1 MLPWL
6 FPIILLF
13 SFEAEARRPLGYW
26 IELVPLA
33 EAHRFFGQAD
43 ELELDPASIKTLV
56 WNIKKTQKAAW
67 QSEFLSASA
76 DKDLVLLQE
85 GIQNQRFMSATEQLP
100 GLRWDMAIS
109 FLLRKSNRAATGS
122 LIGSTVDPV
131 VTTVTQTTDFE
142 PVVNTPKA
150 TIFAKYPIAGT
161 AQELLVI
168 SIHGINLT
176 TFSAFKRHMLQT
188 REEIL
193 RHEGPVLFA
202 GDFNTRTQARTH
214 FLISM
219 LNELKLTPVAF
230 QNGDRR
236 MVWKFTRNYLDH
248 SFVRGLKVMS
258 AEVLAES
265 RGSDHKPMV
274 LELALEEVQP

>member
-6 FPIILLF
+6 FPLILLF

-26 IELVPLA
+26 IELVPL
-33 EAHRFFGQAD
+33 EQAHRFFGQAD
-43 ELELDPASIKTLV
+43 ELALDPTSIKTLV
-56 WNIKKTQKAAW
+56 WNIKKTQEAAW
-67 QSEFLSASA
+67 QREFLSYSEN
-76 DKDLVLLQE
+76 KHLVLLQE
-85 GIQNQRFMSATEQLP
+85 GIQNQRFTTTTEQVP

-122 LIGSTVDPV
+122 MIGSTVLPV
-131 VTTVTQTTDFE
+131 HTAVTQTSDFE

-150 TIFAKYPIAGT
+150 TIYAKYPLAGT

-176 TFSAFKRHMLQT
+176 SLSAFKRHMLQT
-188 REEIL
+188 RAEIL
-193 RHEGPVLFA
+193 RHDGPVLFA
-202 GDFNTRTQARTH
+202 GDFNTRTRARTRY
-214 FLISM
+214 LMKLMSD
-219 LNELKLTPVAF
+219 LNLHPVTF
-230 QNGDRR
+230 KNGDRR

-248 SFVRGLKVMS
+248 TFVRGLKVQT
-258 AEVLAES
+258 AEVLADS

-274 LELALEEVQP
+274 LELALDQEI

>member
-1 MLPWL
+1 MLTWL
-6 FPIILLF
+6 FPLILLF

-26 IELVPLA
+26 IELVPL
-33 EAHRFFGQAD
+33 EQAHRFFGQAD
-43 ELELDPASIKTLV
+43 ELALDPTSIKTLV
-56 WNIKKTQKAAW
+56 WNIKKTQEAAW
-67 QSEFLSASA
+67 PREFLSYSEN
-76 DKDLVLLQE
+76 KHLVLLQE
-85 GIQNQRFMSATEQLP
+85 GIQNQRFATTTEQVP

-122 LIGSTVDPV
+122 LIGSTVSPV
-131 VTTVTQTTDFE
+131 HTAVTHTRDYE

-150 TIFAKYPIAGT
+150 TIYAKYPLAGT
-161 AQELLVI
+161 TQELLVI

-176 TFSAFKRHMLQT
+176 SLSAFKRHMLQT

-202 GDFNTRTQARTH
+202 GDFNTRTQARTRY
-214 FLISM
+214 LMKLLSD
-219 LNELKLTPVAF
+219 LKLQPVTF
-230 QNGDRR
+230 KNGDRR

-248 SFVRGLKVMS
+248 AFVRGLKVQS
-258 AEVLAES
+258 AEVLADS

-274 LELALEEVQP
+274 LELALDQEI